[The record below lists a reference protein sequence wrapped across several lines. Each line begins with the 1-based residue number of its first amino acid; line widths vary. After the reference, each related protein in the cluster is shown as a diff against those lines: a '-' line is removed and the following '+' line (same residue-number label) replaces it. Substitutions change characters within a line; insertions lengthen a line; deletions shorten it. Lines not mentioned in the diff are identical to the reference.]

1 MLDYIEHQADELG
14 EIALQNLS
22 ADRWPALQRD
32 ARRRLRR
39 SLGLDP
45 WPTRGDLGARVIGTV
60 DRGTY
65 RIERVVFQP
74 RPGFVVPALVYVP
87 ADRVG
92 PSPAVVYAIGHW
104 MRHGK
109 SEPLVQACCAGL
121 AQRGFVVLAMDPMGQ
136 GEREPRFEDHGHLA
150 LLLLGLAQEGLM
162 AWEHMRA
169 IDYLLTRPDVDG
181 SRIGLTGASGGG
193 LTTMFTTAIDERIR
207 ASASVCFVTSY
218 RRFLRAMRALD
229 WNGVGDLCNQVPG
242 VIADLEMAGVGG
254 LIWPRP
260 LLVINAVLDPQFP
273 VDGAAEAVE
282 RLAPLYR
289 ERQPDALRVHVANAG
304 HGYDQSMREASY
316 GWFSRW
322 LRDEGDGA
330 PLPELPWEPLS
341 ETSPLL
347 RCFEGGPV
355 SSSAAIH
362 ELIVTTARRRRHG
375 PMSTTTG
382 GATPDLVRQV
392 LGVGDPG
399 PGASARAGP
408 ETSSGMLAERHLIV
422 PEDGISVIA
431 HLFEP
436 SPAEPATV
444 VLLVDDDEPME
455 RRQASLEDT
464 LAGGRRVFVV
474 EPRGTGEAAPRAT
487 AEVTLATVDGT
498 LRTVTLAE
506 APILE
511 FEMAMDC
518 VMLGRSLIGQ
528 QVQDVLAA
536 ARYLLRIRP
545 AARAGL
551 TVAALGPLSS
561 MRALFAAALE
571 PAISVVTLD
580 GLPLSYASVVHGEP
594 GPLRPTGYVFDV
606 LRHFD
611 LGDVLALLAGR
622 TVTLSRT
629 VDGRGRVMAPQA
641 VRAAYRVAARR
652 FRRVGGELAILDSE
666 PALP

>member
-14 EIALQNLS
+14 KTALQNLS

-45 WPTRGDLGARVIGTV
+45 WPARGDLRARVIGTV

-65 RIERVVFQP
+65 LIERVVIQP

-87 ADRVG
+87 AHRTG
-92 PSPAVVYAIGHW
+92 PFPAVVYAVGHW

-109 SEPLVQACCAGL
+109 SERLVQASCAGL
-121 AQRGFVVLAMDPMGQ
+121 AQRGFVVLAMDPIGQ

-150 LLLLGLAQEGLM
+150 LLPLGLAQEGLM

-169 IDYLLTRPDVDG
+169 VDYLLTRPDVNG

-193 LTTMFTTAIDERIR
+193 LTTMFTTAIDERIG
-207 ASASVCFVTSY
+207 AAASVCFVTSY
-218 RRFLRAMRALD
+218 RRFLRVMRALD

-242 VIADLEMAGVGG
+242 VIADLEMSGVGG

-260 LLVINAVLDPQFP
+260 LLVINGIRDPQFP
-273 VDGAAEAVE
+273 VAGAAEAVE
-282 RLAPLYR
+282 WLAPLYKG
-289 ERQPDALRVHVANAG
+289 RQPDALRMHVADAD

-330 PLPELPWEPLS
+330 PLPELPWEPLP
-341 ETSPLL
+341 ETSPSL
-347 RCFEGGPV
+347 RCFEDGPV
-355 SSSAAIH
+355 SSSVAIH
-362 ELIVTTARRRRHG
+362 ELIVTTAQRRGHG
-375 PMSTTTG
+375 PTSTTTG
-382 GATPDLVRQV
+382 GATPELVRRV
-392 LGVGDPG
+392 LGVRDPG
-399 PGASARAGP
+399 PGEGTLAGRV
-408 ETSSGMLAERHLIV
+408 TSNGMLAERHMIV

-436 SPAEPATV
+436 SPAAPATV
-444 VLLVDDDEPME
+444 VLLVDDDEPVE
-455 RRQASLEDT
+455 RRQASIEAA
-464 LAGGRRVFVV
+464 LAGGSRAFVV

-487 AEVTLATVDGT
+487 AEVTLATLDGT
-498 LRTVTLAE
+498 LRTVTLPE

-511 FEMAMDC
+511 FEIATDC
-518 VMLGRSLIGQ
+518 LMLGRSLIGQ

-536 ARYLLRIRP
+536 ARYLMRIRP
-545 AARAGL
+545 AAPASLTLAG
-551 TVAALGPLSS
+551 LGPLSS

-571 PAISVVTLD
+571 PAIGVVSLD

-606 LRHFD
+606 MRHFD

-629 VDGRGRVMAPQA
+629 VDGRGRIMASQA
-641 VRAAYRVAARR
+641 VRAAYRVAASQ
-652 FRRVGGELAILDSE
+652 FSRVGGELAILDSE
-666 PALP
+666 PPSP